1 MLQREAANLQLDK
14 RQVKNVTK
22 GANFG
27 AEGTIK
33 KYLGDLAANSSGKE
47 YQEATSEAS
56 SKRAHAHFDSPAG
69 SDTKKKMS
77 TAVPIYLP
85 HLSVD
90 TR

>member
-1 MLQREAANLQLDK
+1 VHNG
-14 RQVKNVTK
+14 TK

-33 KYLGDLAANSSGKE
+33 KYLGADAANSRGKE
-47 YQEATSEAS
+47 YQEATSKACSKRNYAHFAS
-56 SKRAHAHFDSPAG
+56 SAG
-69 SDTKKKMS
+69 SATKEKLS